1 MKSRSAESTLLGF
14 YYQFDKTIQT
24 ILEQNDEDNQIIVEG
39 IEDVDIKTS
48 TEETAM
54 QIKYQAETNGTDSV
68 LRKPI
73 MLMLE
78 HFKNNQSRHLTY
90 HLYGHYKDN
99 DNVKTDFDFSRIQKM
114 MQYEKTEKGKKVKH
128 DFLKEKNITQQEVEN
143 FIKKFKLTL
152 SKSFDEHQKDTLSK
166 IKSEM
171 NVATEEEADFLYSNA
186 LKVVNDLAIQKII
199 KNRQI
204 TKKDFKSRINTKNTL
219 FTIWF
224 MRLKGLNTYCKTI
237 HGKYFKSQLNTTK
250 KERFFIVPNGGIDS
264 LKNVIYAIEGKFYK
278 TSLKEVTSGAPYIIV
293 NGISKQDLISLK
305 KAIHNESKTISDGV
319 PFFGADFNAQE
330 VVKPS
335 TKENK
340 ISIKFIETS
349 QISIVLENIKSSKEI
364 YQFYSDKKE
373 LIDLPDGIQ
382 IQIESIEN
390 INQIIKGA

>member
-73 MLMLE
+73 MLILE

-152 SKSFDEHQKDTLSK
+152 SKSFDEHQKDTFAK

-171 NVATEEEADFLYSNA
+171 KTTNDDEVNFFYSNA
-186 LKVVNDLAIQKII
+186 LKVVNDLAIQKAI

-204 TKKDFKSRINTKNTL
+204 TKNDFKIRINTKNTL

-224 MRLKGLNTYCKTI
+224 MKLKGVDAYCKTV
-237 HGKYFKSQLNTTK
+237 HKKYFKSQLNTTK
-250 KERFFIVPNGGIDS
+250 KERFFILPNS
-264 LKNVIYAIEGKFYK
+264 TTEHLKKVIYEIETKFYK
-278 TSLKEVTSGAPYIIV
+278 QTNREISSGAPYIIV

-305 KAIHNESKTISDGV
+305 KAIYNESKTISDGV
-319 PFFGADFNAQE
+319 VFLGADFDTEE
-330 VVKPS
+330 VIKPS

-340 ISIKFIETS
+340 ISIKFVEDS
-349 QISIVLENIKSSKEI
+349 QIGIVLENIKSSKEI

-373 LIDLPDGIQ
+373 LIDLPDSIQ